1 MIIVLFQRNKQ
12 PGAKEI
18 PVKSIDLKQWIPVG
32 ATLGTTIYLLWS
44 LALYWRADYFYA
56 DARSAYGKGNYASS
70 YRLIIKSINARP
82 YEPLYH
88 DQLASSLAQL
98 AAIRFE
104 EEYARTDTEDDEMTS
119 STELAEQAI
128 SASNVSLQLSPGNV
142 SFWKSRT
149 RMFYNLSQIDD
160 AYAED
165 ALKSVLE
172 AQSRAPNDPL
182 IAYNVGIVY
191 ELNDN
196 RKKALESFKKALE
209 LKKDYKDAAWALA
222 IFYQDEN
229 PEESEK
235 WLRYILEQ
243 IDPNDAEVKKK
254 LGEEL

>member
-1 MIIVLFQRNKQ
+1 M
-12 PGAKEI
+12 
-18 PVKSIDLKQWIPVG
+18 
-32 ATLGTTIYLLWS
+32 
-44 LALYWRADYFYA
+44 
-56 DARSAYGKGNYASS
+56 
-70 YRLIIKSINARP
+70 KSINARP

-88 DQLASSLAQL
+88 DQLASSLPQL

-104 EEYARTDTEDDEMTS
+104 EEYVPTDTEDDEMTS

-128 SASNVSLQLSPGNV
+128 SASNISLQLSPGNV
-142 SFWKSRT
+142 SFWISRT
-149 RMFYNLSQIDD
+149 RMFYTLSQIDD

-196 RKKALESFKKALE
+196 REKALESFKKALE

-235 WLRYILEQ
+235 WLQYILEQ
-243 IDPNDAEVKKK
+243 IDPNDQEVKKK
-254 LGEEL
+254 LESDTN